1 LAASRSLKRV
11 IIAQEGQFSRQQ
23 RYKTGCPHSALLYN
37 SIFRENANL
46 MLFKESR
53 GNDGLGAESVNFSDA
68 ILSPI
73 ASFGGIYC
81 PDTLPEFDTA
91 FFEKQVG
98 ESYKSL
104 ALAVISLFD
113 IDIDSSV
120 LQQAVD
126 LYDGFD
132 DASNP
137 VPLVKIRDKL
147 YVSELYHGPT
157 RAFKDIALQP
167 FGVLLSALAQK
178 RNQQYLI
185 LVATSGDTGP
195 AALETFKNRDNIRVV
210 CLYPEG
216 GTSDVQRLQMVTECA
231 ANLKVIGIEG
241 DFDDAQSALKSML
254 ASASFRQQLAD
265 NGISLS
271 SANSVNFGRIM
282 FQIIYHVHSYLELV
296 RQQVIAPG
304 EKVYLNIPSGNFGNA
319 LGAYY
324 ARKMGLPV
332 ERIVISSNANNV
344 LTEWINTGR
353 YQIADKRLI
362 TTTSPAMDI
371 LKSSNV
377 ERVLFDLFGQH
388 RTRDLMQQL
397 DEHGG
402 YQLETDEIAKIQAI
416 FSADFCSDEEGKN
429 YIRQAFEDGYLMDPH
444 TATCFKSW
452 ESLSSSLLPTIV
464 YSTAEWT
471 KFSPV
476 IDAAITGKVDS
487 SDQQALK
494 SIASVANIEIPAV
507 ISALFDKPICHNSII
522 DKKDIEKEVIRF
534 VS

>member
-1 LAASRSLKRV
+1 
-11 IIAQEGQFSRQQ
+11 
-23 RYKTGCPHSALLYN
+23 
-37 SIFRENANL
+37 

-53 GNDGLGAESVNFSDA
+53 GNDGLQAESVEFSDA

-81 PDTLPEFDTA
+81 PETLPEFDPGFLQNQLDA
-91 FFEKQVG
+91 
-98 ESYKSL
+98 SYKSL
-104 ALAVISLFD
+104 ALAVIGLFD
-113 IDIDSSV
+113 IDIDSSI

-126 LYDGFD
+126 LYDQFD

-137 VPLVKIRDKL
+137 VPLVKVRDKL

-167 FGVLLSALAQK
+167 FGVLLSALAQQ

-185 LVATSGDTGP
+185 LAATSGDTGP
-195 AALETFKNRDNIRVV
+195 AALETFKNRKNIRVV
-210 CLYPEG
+210 CLYPDG
-216 GTSDVQRLQMVTECA
+216 GTSDVQRLQMVTESA
-231 ANLKVIGIEG
+231 SNLKVIGIEG
-241 DFDDAQSALKSML
+241 NFDDAQSALKSML
-254 ASASFRQQLAD
+254 ASPGFKQQLAD
-265 NGISLS
+265 KGISLS
-271 SANSVNFGRIM
+271 AANSVNFGRIL

-296 RQQVIAPG
+296 RQQAISPG
-304 EKVYLNIPSGNFGNA
+304 DKVYLNVPSGNFGNA

-324 ARKMGLPV
+324 ACKMGLPV

-353 YQIADKRLI
+353 YEI
-362 TTTSPAMDI
+362 TGKSLVATTSPAMDI

-377 ERVLFDLFGQH
+377 ERILFDLFGHQ
-388 RTRDLMQQL
+388 RTRELMQQL
-397 DEHGG
+397 DEHGC
-402 YQLETDEIAKIQAI
+402 YQLEAGEIAQIQAI
-416 FSADFCSDEEGKN
+416 FVADFCSDDEGKA
-429 YIRQAFEDGYLMDPH
+429 YIRETFDEGYLMDPH
-444 TATCFKSW
+444 TATCLKSW
-452 ESLSSSLLPTIV
+452 ESLSSNTLATIV

-476 IDAAITGKVDS
+476 IDAAITGNLDS
-487 SDQQALK
+487 TDQQALE

-507 ISALFDKPICHNSII
+507 ISALFDKPICHDLVIP
-522 DKKDIEKEVIRF
+522 KKDIEDNVIQF